1 MITAAQKNGAAPIG
15 HIDHLPPLEQFAV
28 LCLRGLG
35 RGPELPQ
42 FLTRK
47 FGPDMADRLMARCDD
62 LAQFLTRHAHRPL
75 MRHSP
80 GCPSLGADEAVFA
93 HLCRLADTGDTEE
106 LRIFAMTLCRAD
118 LAPCLMPLAEIFIL
132 TLKQAIARTQPKG
145 CPVAA
150 HKLH

>member
-1 MITAAQKNGAAPIG
+1 MLTAAQKHGAASIG
-15 HIDHLPPLEQFAV
+15 HIDHLPALEQFAV

-35 RGPELPQ
+35 RGPELRL

-47 FGPDMADRLMARCDD
+47 FGVDMGNAVMERCDD
-62 LAQFLTRHAHRPL
+62 LAQFLTRHARRPL
-75 MRHSP
+75 MRHAPDCS
-80 GCPSLGADEAVFA
+80 CLGADEAVFA

-106 LRIFAMTLCRAD
+106 LRMFAMTLCRAD
-118 LAPCLMPLAEIFIL
+118 LAPCLMPPAEFFIL